1 MKILIVDDNRDFC
14 STLADVVRT
23 QGWEAE
29 VRNSPEAALAYLDT
43 HSREVGLMLLD
54 IEFGS
59 ESNMTGIDV
68 LSQSVRSYPSI
79 PIIMISGKG
88 TIETA
93 VKATKLGALNFI
105 DKSVLS
111 NERLIDVLTSAMER
125 VRADRSNEEL
135 ARIMETQGI
144 IGRSP
149 AMMDVADKVLRY
161 GRTDLNVLITG
172 ETGTGK
178 KLVAHAL
185 HSVSKRAKYQF
196 ITVDIPNIP
205 RDLFQSELFGH
216 VKGAFSGAMDNKRGL
231 FHQAHKGTLFL
242 DEIGDMPLELQ
253 ANLLLPME
261 QKAVRRVG
269 SVETEVVD
277 SRFVSATD
285 RDLLKGM
292 SEGRFRE
299 QLYHRLR
306 ECEVYIPSLKER
318 IEDIP
323 LIAEHYLVKHNR
335 EMSDTKSIASAA
347 IEYLQEYDWPGNIRE
362 LASVLRVALQT
373 NASDQLEITDLHRV
387 LRRSAAERGKPAPVA
402 AAVAFDNSANP
413 SARPEFDNAP
423 IGSNGSTSAPTT
435 SGQGHDLSEDRS
447 LRDDLAMV
455 DKLKIEKTLERTS
468 GNVSKAAAILGVS
481 RETLHNKIRKYGID
495 VQGFR
500 ART

>member
-1 MKILIVDDNRDFC
+1 
-14 STLADVVRT
+14 
-23 QGWEAE
+23 
-29 VRNSPEAALAYLDT
+29 
-43 HSREVGLMLLD
+43 
-54 IEFGS
+54 
-59 ESNMTGIDV
+59 
-68 LSQSVRSYPSI
+68 
-79 PIIMISGKG
+79 
-88 TIETA
+88 
-93 VKATKLGALNFI
+93 
-105 DKSVLS
+105 
-111 NERLIDVLTSAMER
+111 
-125 VRADRSNEEL
+125 
-135 ARIMETQGI
+135 
-144 IGRSP
+144 
-149 AMMDVADKVLRY
+149 MMDVADKVLRY

-185 HSVSKRAKYQF
+185 HTVSKRSKYQF

-231 FHQAHKGTLFL
+231 FHQAHKGSLFL

-277 SRFVSATD
+277 SRFISATD
-285 RDLLKGM
+285 RDLLRAM

-335 EMSDTKSIASAA
+335 EMSDNKSIASAA
-347 IEYLQEYDWPGNIRE
+347 VEYLQEYEWPGNIRE

-387 LRRSAAERGKPAPVA
+387 LRRSAAERGKPVPVSSP
-402 AAVAFDNSANP
+402 VAFDNSAN
-413 SARPEFDNAP
+413 
-423 IGSNGSTSAPTT
+423 TSAPTAQQPSAPNGSNGT
-435 SGQGHDLSEDRS
+435 PQATTASGQGHDLSEDRS

>member
-29 VRNSPEAALAYLDT
+29 VRNSPEAALAFLAT
-43 HSREVGLMLLD
+43 HNREVGLMLLD

-185 HSVSKRAKYQF
+185 HSVSKRSKYQF

-335 EMSDTKSIASAA
+335 EMSDSKSIASAA
-347 IEYLQEYDWPGNIRE
+347 IEYLQEYEWPGNIRE

-402 AAVAFDNSANP
+402 TAVAYDNHANQ
-413 SARPEFDNAP
+413 SARPDFDNAP
-423 IGSNGSTSAPTT
+423 MGNNGTASASTT
-435 SGQGHDLSEDRS
+435 SSQGHDLSEDRS